1 MILKTKNSI
10 SMLLCLF
17 IGVLL
22 FSSCEADKVDNRAFE
37 GAKIVALK
45 LDGTL
50 YTTTIDGSNEVKVV
64 LKPGVPLTAI
74 KTEILVSNGSL
85 TDFENNVT
93 HDFTKPVNVTV
104 KGEDG
109 NVTKWK
115 LIVQSPPKLNYLE
128 VVGMTIPQEKVHF
141 GNTTIIVEIP
151 VDTNVSNLAV
161 NYTWLNGTMTNY
173 TNGSTKDYTISLPN
187 KPPFK
192 MEVLGADGVTKYY
205 YDVIFTSDPVGPAT
219 IQSMVINDIL
229 TTQMVVVDATKN
241 IVQPVLPSL
250 TNLSTATVQIN
261 PGFGCIIDPAFTGTG
276 INMLQGFKVKI
287 TGTNGV
293 ETEFTVKNALIDP
306 TLVFAR
312 TQAQLQLAADA
323 GSSAAFSNG
332 SVLVTS
338 HSMATGASLTYGI
351 NAYDLSGNYVNALS
365 KTGTNFDNGA
375 VTGIRKVA
383 TDSNGKIL
391 GVQLGAGAA
400 TTTALKIFK
409 WNSKDD
415 TAPQAY
421 INYTGTSLGLTYGP
435 RAAGINISGS
445 LDGDAVITVGMAQ
458 KTDVIVWTVTGGV
471 LNPTPTI
478 KSYNYTGT
486 GYYYSIEPNDTG
498 FVGIASGTNFNGINF
513 LNSSMV
519 EGAKVNGIPTSDGR
533 VFTYKGRKYL
543 ATVIIPGD
551 NKAIFRMFDITDSSQ
566 SSLDNPIMNIIS
578 TTVATNANRT
588 VDADFAIING
598 KLHVVFLATNDK
610 LAVYNLGF

>member
-1 MILKTKNSI
+1 
-10 SMLLCLF
+10 MLLCLF

-22 FSSCEADKVDNRAFE
+22 FSSCEADKVDDRAFE

-50 YTTTIDGSNEVKVV
+50 YTSTNDGSNVVKVV
-64 LKPGVPLTAI
+64 LKPGVPLSAI
-74 KTEILVSNGSL
+74 KTEVLVANGSL
-85 TDFENNVT
+85 IDFENNVP
-93 HDFTKPVNVTV
+93 HDFTKPIDVTV

-109 NVTKWK
+109 NTSKWK

-151 VDTNVSNLAV
+151 KGTDVSNLTV
-161 NYTWLNGTMTNY
+161 NYTWVNGTMTNY
-173 TNGSTKDYTISLPN
+173 TNGSKKDYTISLPN

-192 MEVLGADGVTKYY
+192 MEVLGVDGVTKYY

-219 IQSMVINDIL
+219 IQSLVINDIL
-229 TTQMVVVDATKN
+229 STQMVIVDAAKN

-250 TNLSTATVQIN
+250 TNLSAATVQIN
-261 PGFGCIIDPAFTGTG
+261 PGFGCTIDPTFTGTN

-306 TLVFAR
+306 TLVFAK
-312 TQAQLQLAADA
+312 TQAQLQLNADA
-323 GSSAAFSNG
+323 GSSVAFSNG

-338 HSMATGASLTYGI
+338 HSMAAGPIVYGI
-351 NAYDLSGNYVNALS
+351 NAYDLSGNYLKGLF
-365 KTGTNFDNGA
+365 KTTTDFDNGA
-375 VTGIRKVA
+375 VTGIRKSA
-383 TDSNGKIL
+383 TDAKGRIL
-391 GVQLGAGAA
+391 GVQLGAGST
-400 TTTALKIFK
+400 TTTALKILK
-409 WNSKDD
+409 WNSIDD

-421 INYTGTSLGLTYGP
+421 ISYTGASLGLTYAP

-445 LDGDAVITVGMAQ
+445 LDGDAIITVGMAQ

-486 GYYYSIEPNDTG
+486 GYYYSVEPNDAG
-498 FVGIASGTNFNGINF
+498 FVGIASGTNFNGIN
-513 LNSSMV
+513 LLSSSMV
-519 EGAKVNGIPTSDGR
+519 ESAKVNGIPTSDGR

-566 SSLDNPIMNIIS
+566 SSLDNPIVNIIS

-598 KLHVVFLATNDK
+598 KLHVAFLATNDK

>member
-1 MILKTKNSI
+1 
-10 SMLLCLF
+10 MLVCLLT
-17 IGVLL
+17 GLLL
-22 FSSCEADKVDNRAFE
+22 FSSCEADKVDDRAFE

-50 YTTTIDGSNEVKVV
+50 YTFTNDGSNELKVV
-64 LKPGVPLTAI
+64 LQPGLPLNAI
-74 KTEILVSNGSL
+74 KTEVLVANGSL
-85 TDFENNVT
+85 TDFENNVP
-93 HDFTKPVNVTV
+93 HDFTKPVDVTV

-109 NVTKWK
+109 NVSKWK
-115 LIVQSPPKLNYLE
+115 LIIQSPPKLSYLE

-141 GNTTIIVEIP
+141 GKTTVIVEIP
-151 VDTNVSNLAV
+151 VGTDVSNLTV
-161 NYTWLNGTMTNY
+161 NYTWVNGIMTNY
-173 TNGSTKDYTISLPN
+173 TNGSKKDYSISLPN

-219 IQSMVINDIL
+219 IQSMIINGL
-229 TTQMVVVDATKN
+229 STTQMIIVDATKN
-241 IVQPVLPSL
+241 IVQPVLSSL
-250 TNLSTATVQIN
+250 TNLNAATVQIN
-261 PGFGCIIDPAFTGTG
+261 AGFGCIIDPAFTGAN

-306 TLVFAR
+306 TLVFAK
-312 TQAQLQLAADA
+312 TQAQLQLNADA
-323 GSSAAFSNG
+323 GSSVAFSNG

-338 HSMATGASLTYGI
+338 HAMAAGPILYGI
-351 NAYDLSGNYVNALS
+351 NAYDLNGNYQNGLYRTA
-365 KTGTNFDNGA
+365 TDFDNGA

-383 TDSNGKIL
+383 TDANGKIL
-391 GVQLGAGAA
+391 GVQLGAGA
-400 TTTALKIFK
+400 TTATALKIVK

-421 INYTGTSLGLTYGP
+421 INYTGAALGLTYGP

-458 KTDVIVWTVTGGV
+458 KTDVLVWTVSGGV
-471 LNPTPTI
+471 LNPTPAI
-478 KSYNYTGT
+478 KAYNYTGT
-486 GYYYSIEPNDTG
+486 GFYYSIEPNDTG
-498 FVGIASGTNFNGINF
+498 FVGIASGTNFNGIN
-513 LNSSMV
+513 LLSSSMV
-519 EGAKVNGIPTSDGR
+519 EGAKLSGIPTSDGR

-551 NKAIFRMFDITDSSQ
+551 NKAIFRIFDITDSSQ
-566 SSLDNPIMNIIS
+566 AALDNPIVNIVS
-578 TTVATNANRT
+578 TTVATNTNRT
-588 VDADFAIING
+588 VDADFAVING
-598 KLHVVFLATNDK
+598 KLHVAFLATNDK